1 MLWKYGILALLAPL
15 VSARLPDGR
24 LNGNMM
30 PRPAIP
36 IAPLPDKPVV
46 VSRNG
51 TVLPPYT
58 TIYYFNQLIDHN
70 NPNLG
75 TFQQRFWFTYEY
87 YEPGGPII
95 LMTPGESN
103 ANGYSGY
110 LTNTTVNGLIAEQ
123 ESGATIVIEHRFF
136 GLSNPYPDLTVA
148 SLQLLNIQQSVDD
161 LVYFA
166 ENVNLPMP
174 GGDQVTPKQA
184 PWILIGGS
192 YSGALTS
199 WTMVNKPGVFW
210 AGYSSSGVV
219 QAILDFWQYFE
230 PVREGM
236 PKNCSA
242 DVEVVIAHVDD
253 VLSGNDTKAIN
264 DIKANFGMS
273 DVTHLDDVAGALRNN
288 LWDWQSLQPSSGAG
302 TVFFQFCDALEV
314 KDGKNA
320 GPEGW
325 GLDHALSAWGAFW
338 RNGYLQRICDDPSGT
353 IEDCLG
359 SYNVSQPF
367 WTDTSIDNAGRSWNW
382 FVCKEV
388 GWLQNGAPADR
399 PSLVSRLVPSTYDMR
414 QCQQMFPAAF
424 PKVPFAVDTNNTNT
438 VYAGWNA
445 KIDRIFYVNGQRK
458 FRASILTLTPQP
470 PTCLRLVRK
479 LGDPWRD
486 ATMSAE
492 GLGNDSTPT
501 ELINLGDGFHCSDL
515 RASTAL
521 YSAPIADIQKKALA
535 TFHTWVSEYKP
546 TAAQGSAPSRP
557 VASDTSNE
565 GFVDPPTSTVGKKP
579 ISAWQKGFF

>member
-1 MLWKYGILALLAPL
+1 MLWTYGILALLAPL
-15 VSARLPDGR
+15 VSSRLSDGR

-30 PRPAIP
+30 PRPSVP
-36 IAPLPDKPVV
+36 IAPLPDRPVI
-46 VSRNG
+46 SRNG

-58 TIYYFNQLIDHN
+58 TIYYFDQLIDHN
-70 NPNLG
+70 DPTLG

-95 LMTPGESN
+95 LTTPGETN
-103 ANGYSGY
+103 AEGNNGF
-110 LTNTTVNGLIAEQ
+110 LTNSTINGLIAKQ
-123 ESGATIVIEHRFF
+123 ENGATIMIEHRFF

-148 SLQLLNIQQSVDD
+148 SLKLLNIQQSVDD

-174 GGDQVTPKQA
+174 GGDQVTPAQA
-184 PWILIGGS
+184 PWILTGGS
-192 YSGALTS
+192 YAGALTS

-219 QAILDFWQYFE
+219 QAIFDFWQYFE

-253 VLSGNDTKAIN
+253 VLSGSDTKAID
-264 DIKANFGMS
+264 DIKANFGLS

-302 TVFFQFCDALEV
+302 TVFTQFCDALEV

-320 GPEGW
+320 GPKGW

-338 RNGYLQRICDDPSGT
+338 RNGYLEQVCGENTSA
-353 IEDCLG
+353 EDCLG
-359 SYNVSQPF
+359 TYNTSQPF
-367 WTDTSIDNAGRSWNW
+367 WTDTSIDNYYRSWYW

-388 GWLQNGAPADR
+388 GWLQNGAPTDR
-399 PSLVSRLVPSTYDMR
+399 PTLVSRLVPTTYDMR
-414 QCQQMFPAAF
+414 QCQQMFPEAF
-424 PKVPFAVDTNNTNT
+424 PEIPITADINNTNT

-445 KIDRIFYVNGQRK
+445 KIDRIFYANGQR
-458 FRASILTLTPQP
+458 
-470 PTCLRLVRK
+470 
-479 LGDPWRD
+479 DPWRD
-486 ATMSAE
+486 STMSAE
-492 GLGNDSTPT
+492 GLNKESTPT
-501 ELINLGDGFHCSDL
+501 EIINLGDGFHCSDL
-515 RASTAL
+515 LSRNVPYSTL
-521 YSAPIADIQKKALA
+521 LADIQKKALA

-546 TAAQGSAPSRP
+546 AAAQGSAPPRP
-557 VASDTSNE
+557 VASTTSNE
-565 GFVDPPTSTVGKKP
+565 GLVGPPISTVGKKP

>member
-15 VSARLPDGR
+15 VSSRLSDGR
-24 LNGNMM
+24 LHGNMR

-36 IAPLPDKPVV
+36 IAPVPDKPVV
-46 VSRNG
+46 ISKNG

-70 NPNLG
+70 NPSLG
-75 TFQQRFWFTYEY
+75 TFQQRFWFTYEF

-95 LMTPGESN
+95 LMTPGEAN
-103 ANGYSGY
+103 ADGYEGY
-110 LTNTTVNGLIAEQ
+110 LTNTTMNGLISQQ
-123 ESGATIVIEHRFF
+123 ENGATIIIEHRFF
-136 GLSNPYPDLTVA
+136 GLSNPYPDLTVS
-148 SLQLLNIQQSVDD
+148 SLKLLNIQQAIDD

-174 GGDQVTPKQA
+174 GGDQVTPTQA

-199 WTMVNKPGVFW
+199 WAMVNKPGVFW

-253 VLSGNDTKAIN
+253 VLSGSDTKAIN
-264 DIKANFGMS
+264 GIKANFGLS
-273 DVTHLDDVAGALRNN
+273 DMTHLDDVAGALRNN
-288 LWDWQSLQPSSGAG
+288 LWDWQSLQLSSGAG
-302 TVFFQFCDALEV
+302 TVFTQFCDALEV
-314 KDGKNA
+314 KDGKSA

-338 RNGYLQRICDDPSGT
+338 RNGYLKRVCSDPKNPT
-353 IEDCLG
+353 AEACLG
-359 SYNVSQPF
+359 TYNTSQPF
-367 WTDTSIDNAGRSWNW
+367 WTDTSIDNDYRSWNW

-388 GWLQNGAPADR
+388 GWLQNGAPTDR
-399 PSLVSRLVPSTYDMR
+399 PTLVSRLVPSTYDMR
-414 QCQQMFPAAF
+414 QCQQMFPEAF
-424 PKVPFAVDTNNTNT
+424 PEVPVTADINNTNT
-438 VYAGWNA
+438 IYAGWNA
-445 KIDRIFYVNGQRK
+445 KIDRIFFVNGQR
-458 FRASILTLTPQP
+458 
-470 PTCLRLVRK
+470 
-479 LGDPWRD
+479 DPWRD

-492 GLGNDSTPT
+492 GLGKESTPT
-501 ELINLGDGFHCSDL
+501 QVINLGDGFHCSDISA
-515 RASTAL
+515 RAGV
-521 YSAPIADIQKKALA
+521 YSKPLADIQKKALA

-546 TAAQGSAPSRP
+546 TAAHGSAPPRP
-557 VASDTSNE
+557 VASTTSDE
-565 GFVDPPTSTVGKKP
+565 GFVAPHTSTVGKKP